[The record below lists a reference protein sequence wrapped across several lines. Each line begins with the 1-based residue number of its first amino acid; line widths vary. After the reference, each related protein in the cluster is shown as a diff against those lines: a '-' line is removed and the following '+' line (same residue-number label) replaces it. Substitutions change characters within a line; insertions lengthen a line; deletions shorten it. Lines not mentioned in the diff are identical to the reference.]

1 MADDI
6 QISQGS
12 GTVVATDEVS
22 SRHYQIIKIAVGA
35 DGSATFLDGNSGNKS
50 AGTLRVVL
58 ATDQPAMTN
67 AQPVSLQ
74 PTTSGGSSIYK
85 NLDIDETGVNVKA
98 SAGQLYGW
106 YLFNN
111 AASTRYVKLYDK
123 ATAPTVGTDAPVFT
137 LPVPAGAAANVA
149 FPNGIAFSNG
159 IGVGAVTGVADSSTG
174 APSANDVTI
183 ALFYK

>member
-1 MADDI
+1 MADNVTI
-6 QISQGS
+6 TQGS
-12 GTVVATDEVS
+12 GTTIAADDVS
-22 SRHYQIIKIAVGA
+22 SVLYQIIKIALGG

-85 NLDIDETGVNVKA
+85 NLDIDETGVNVKS

-106 YLFNN
+106 YIFNN
-111 AASTRYVKLYDK
+111 AATTRYVKLYDK
-123 ATAPTVGTDAPVFT
+123 ATAPTVGTDTPVFT
-137 LPVPAGAAANVA
+137 LPIPAGAAANVA
-149 FPNGIAFSNG
+149 FPNGIAFTNG
-159 IGVGAVTGVADSSTG
+159 IGVGAVTGVADNSTG